1 MNKQQLENALADKE
15 AIIQSYKDADKTFV
29 LEIDQLRESIEK
41 LEETINIKD
50 ETIERMD
57 IESRGFQK
65 HIDEMHSCF
74 DEIEGVMP
82 RFKEPEE
89 SWMSKVEM
97 SLPSRFAS
105 YCRTL
110 IK

>member
-1 MNKQQLENALADKE
+1 MNKQQLENALKDKE
-15 AIIQSYKDADKTFV
+15 AIIQSYKNTPKTFL
-29 LEIDQLRESIEK
+29 LEIDQLKESIEN
-41 LEETINIKD
+41 LEETIKSKDKIIEQKDIK
-50 ETIERMD
+50 
-57 IESRGFQK
+57 SRDLQK
-65 HIDEMHSCF
+65 QIDEMHSCF